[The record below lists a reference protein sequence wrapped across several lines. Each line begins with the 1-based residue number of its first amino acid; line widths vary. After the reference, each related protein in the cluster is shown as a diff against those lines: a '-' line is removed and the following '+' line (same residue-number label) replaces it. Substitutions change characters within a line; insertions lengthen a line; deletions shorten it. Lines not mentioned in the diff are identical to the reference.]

1 MKIVTYITITIALLC
16 LLTSEATAKRNKS
29 QKKGPTKAPEQ
40 KKAYKLQIKDKN
52 MIGNIVVDGKN
63 STVNETIGFD
73 KFVEVTLKKEGKK
86 IDEVLKDKKGLTI
99 ENKNKLTY
107 KITKGEAQIE
117 KKNNT
122 TKVDSKD
129 KAPATPAKK
138 AGPKRRRRKL

>member
-107 KITKGEAQIE
+107 KITKGEAQTE

-122 TKVDSKD
+122 KVNPKD